1 MAAKSRKGVL
11 RIKYCER
18 ALPTTRSG
26 NASTYAFDQRL
37 SEKSQVEPKRTRR
50 NRSHLL
56 MVTIQIGIPF
66 LVERM
71 SEACLYGNSY
81 ELSRCGMRYVESVL
95 K

>member
-1 MAAKSRKGVL
+1 
-11 RIKYCER
+11 
-18 ALPTTRSG
+18 
-26 NASTYAFDQRL
+26 
-37 SEKSQVEPKRTRR
+37 
-50 NRSHLL
+50 